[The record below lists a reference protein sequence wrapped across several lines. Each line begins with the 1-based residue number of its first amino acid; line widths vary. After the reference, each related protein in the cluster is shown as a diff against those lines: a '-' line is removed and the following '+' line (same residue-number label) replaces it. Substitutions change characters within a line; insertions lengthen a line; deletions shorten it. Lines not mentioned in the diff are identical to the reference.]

1 MSQFEAPYH
10 AIPWYTS
17 RKKSGVRVQQQ
28 LNFQL
33 IIALQ
38 LLNCPCFQI
47 KTMWNSSHNPNFDEP
62 LNLSVMRGREEGGS
76 EGPPPAHQGTQTSSQ
91 VDIEVVMRSE
101 ELTPDDCLSFI
112 QMTNWHFPHPPGLQI
127 TPVVP
132 EVVQTGGLAL
142 SSQSNPVLSILQ
154 QRIRHDTELLSRMM
168 SQSHQPQ
175 EDFSRMMSH
184 QHQDDLSTMMP
195 QQPQED
201 FSVIMSQQPQDDS
214 SMMMF
219 QQPQADL
226 SMMMFQHHQSDPLVV
241 PGMAQFSSPSP
252 GCSQEPSYSYRA
264 RISDG
269 GFVSDSKGNLLVTPN
284 TQLQGAGARA
294 HQSDILDLTVSNTMR
309 LKVSSPSSP
318 PGPRCSQLVHDIVKS
333 ISLKQERPVFWNL
346 LWALLENQTH
356 SSIIC
361 WSNAETLKFK
371 IINFQILAEIWGVIK
386 SNRNMSVGNIA
397 QVVYSEIFGIEHVY
411 MYITL
416 FHILH
421 TYVHCTYYIITLQI
435 LDLYLEKGLL
445 SKSDVDHEYQIMQ
458 LPKGNLSGKKKKSNR

>member
-1 MSQFEAPYH
+1 
-10 AIPWYTS
+10 
-17 RKKSGVRVQQQ
+17 
-28 LNFQL
+28 
-33 IIALQ
+33 
-38 LLNCPCFQI
+38 
-47 KTMWNSSHNPNFDEP
+47 MWNSSHNPNFDEP
-62 LNLSVMRGREEGGS
+62 LNLSVMRGREEGVS

-201 FSVIMSQQPQDDS
+201 FSVIMSQQPQDDP
-214 SMMMF
+214 SMMMSH
-219 QQPQADL
+219 QPQADL

-241 PGMAQFSSPSP
+241 AAMAQFSSPSP

-284 TQLQGAGARA
+284 SQLQGAGAGARA

-397 QVVYSEIFGIEHVY
+397 QVVYSEIFGIAHVY
-411 MYITL
+411 KCIYKYITYYIYYNTT
-416 FHILH
+416 FQ
-421 TYVHCTYYIITLQI
+421 CTYYIITLYTLQI
-435 LDLYLEKGLL
+435 LDLYIEKGLL

-458 LPKGNLSGKKKKSNR
+458 LPKGNLSGKKKKVTDR